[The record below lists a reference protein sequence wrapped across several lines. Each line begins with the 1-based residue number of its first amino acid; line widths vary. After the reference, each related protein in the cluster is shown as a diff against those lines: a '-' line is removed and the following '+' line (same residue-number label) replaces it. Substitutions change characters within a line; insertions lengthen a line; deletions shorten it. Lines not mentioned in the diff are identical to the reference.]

1 MSNPISDLM
10 TDQVQKGHVLAIVLA
25 SYFIILL
32 DTSIVITGLPEIR
45 DAFDLSRT
53 QLSWVQNAYT
63 LSFGGFLLLGARAGD
78 LLGRKRM
85 FMLGLS
91 LFSLSSLVIGLAPNA
106 TTLFVARAVQGIG
119 AAVLAPSTLALLST
133 YFSEGKER
141 TKALSYYAATAG
153 VGASLGLVAGGV
165 FAGILSW
172 RVGFLVNVPV
182 GIVLLIAGHKVL
194 QETVKHVGDFD
205 LIGAAT
211 STVGMT
217 LLVFGI
223 VESASLGW
231 DNIVTIA
238 SMLIAIFLLSVF
250 FRHERKALQPILPLR
265 LFYSRE
271 RVGAYIARMLFL
283 GAMVSFFFFSTQFM
297 QGVLGFTPVQ
307 AGLAFLPFTIPT
319 FIASTLAP
327 KLTARIGNDSL
338 ILLAFVCL
346 LIGLLGLSNVSTHS
360 SYMFGLALPML
371 ILGLGNGW
379 ALGPL
384 TIAGV
389 SGVEK
394 KDTGAASGLVNVA
407 HQLGGSLGL
416 SILVVVFARAETP
429 MLAGHDQ
436 LANQIAVTYQ
446 GGAFMI
452 ILAIT
457 VILSLNLIPK
467 WLFQNTKMSE

>member
-10 TDQVQKGHVLAIVLA
+10 TDQVKKGHVLAIVLA

-91 LFSLSSLVIGLAPNA
+91 LFTLSSLVIGLAPNA
-106 TTLFVARAVQGIG
+106 TTLFVARAAQGIG
-119 AAVLAPSTLALLST
+119 AAVLAPSTLALLSI
-133 YFSEGKER
+133 YFAEGKER

-165 FAGILSW
+165 FAGLLSW

-182 GIVLLIAGHKVL
+182 GIVLLIAGQNVL
-194 QETVKHVGDFD
+194 QETEKYVGDFD
-205 LIGAAT
+205 LIGAVT

-231 DNIVTIA
+231 GNIITIA
-238 SMLIAIFLLSVF
+238 SMLIAIFLLTVF
-250 FRHERKALQPILPLR
+250 VRHERKALQPILPLR
-265 LFYSRE
+265 LFSSRE

-297 QGVLGFTPVQ
+297 KGVLCFTPVQ
-307 AGLAFLPFTIPT
+307 
-319 FIASTLAP
+319 
-327 KLTARIGNDSL
+327 
-338 ILLAFVCL
+338 
-346 LIGLLGLSNVSTHS
+346 
-360 SYMFGLALPML
+360 
-371 ILGLGNGW
+371 
-379 ALGPL
+379 
-384 TIAGV
+384 
-389 SGVEK
+389 
-394 KDTGAASGLVNVA
+394 
-407 HQLGGSLGL
+407 
-416 SILVVVFARAETP
+416 
-429 MLAGHDQ
+429 
-436 LANQIAVTYQ
+436 
-446 GGAFMI
+446 
-452 ILAIT
+452 
-457 VILSLNLIPK
+457 
-467 WLFQNTKMSE
+467 